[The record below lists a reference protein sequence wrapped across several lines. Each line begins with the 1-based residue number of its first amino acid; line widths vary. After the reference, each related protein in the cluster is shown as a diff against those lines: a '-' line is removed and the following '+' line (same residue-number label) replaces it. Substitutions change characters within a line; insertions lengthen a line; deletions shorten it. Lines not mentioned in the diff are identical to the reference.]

1 MIARELC
8 ETLEIKLKR
17 VWDDARCQRVGEV
30 WDSGQLSDHL
40 PHSWISPHKRVA
52 VVTWNVFDYV
62 YVNYMTSEK
71 EGGQGLHEHP
81 FTKAE
86 IQPAR
91 LREIARRVFTY
102 ITNGYIV
109 CLQEASNELRDII
122 QEDVKFHEVFAMHRT
137 RIDEEDSNQLLVIYA
152 KQNYEILSEHVLWG
166 PGVGKERF
174 VTNYYTLQTR
184 IGTPV
189 KFNIANVHLSWRTNE
204 MCRDQ
209 CKHTFINDATQ
220 LPAIV
225 CGDFNAT
232 CRMPPGS
239 QIQGDHILE
248 VYDDPAFWF
257 AVPAAPDGPTGGAP
271 PYTHVN
277 RAENVTGP
285 DRQLDMFDHVML
297 MNDAHKLL

>member
-1 MIARELC
+1 MSMTARELC

-17 VWDDARCQRVGEV
+17 VWDDARCQRVGEL

-52 VVTWNVFDYV
+52 VVTWNVFDYA

-71 EGGQGLHEHP
+71 DGGQGLHQHP
-81 FTKAE
+81 IAKAE
-86 IQPAR
+86 NQAAR
-91 LREIARRVFTY
+91 LNETAKRVVHY
-102 ITNGYIV
+102 AANNYIV
-109 CLQEASNELRDII
+109 CLQEVCNELLDLIRIEFETTPDA
-122 QEDVKFHEVFAMHRT
+122 FAIHRT

-152 KQNYEILSEHVLWG
+152 KAAYRILGEHVLWG
-166 PGVGKERF
+166 PGVGRERF
-174 VTNYYTLQTR
+174 VTNYYSLETCL
-184 IGTPV
+184 GTPV
-189 KFNIANVHLSWRTNE
+189 KFNIANVHLSFGTNA

-209 CKHTFINDATQ
+209 CKKVFVDDAAQ

-239 QIQGDHILE
+239 QIEGDHILD
-248 VYDDPAFWF
+248 VYDDAAFMF
-257 AVPAAPDGPTGGAP
+257 AAPASAP